1 MTTKVN
7 SISTERTETE
17 SHAMEAT
24 LAEAI
29 VERLRGLDV
38 QKVVL
43 FGSHAWGK
51 PGADSDVDLLVVLDE
66 EAVPETSTE
75 HGRLHQRVARHLRD
89 IEREVPIDLIVHTRP
104 MHRDF
109 LNRDSMFAR
118 KVNREGQILYE
129 CD

>member
-1 MTTKVN
+1 
-7 SISTERTETE
+7 
-17 SHAMEAT
+17 MEAT

-43 FGSHAWGK
+43 FGSHAWGQ

-118 KVNREGQILYE
+118 KVNREGQILYDE
-129 CD
+129 RD